1 MVFMLAIGA
10 GASVPVGRAD
20 TTHDQLDVVD
30 WDGGG
35 DDSWVGAVD
44 GNPQA
49 TVATVKVGL
58 LASARGLQHDL
69 DDLTRRANTAS
80 ARGLAEVASEVAVAL
95 GRHPDYWTHAAVEA
109 VEQPLSTAEGVYGA
123 RSVAER
129 VKLEAETLSNVG
141 GRGVHTVDRRRR
153 PEEEARRAVT
163 PPPAAY
169 IVVTMVVA
177 ATGGL
182 RAALP
187 RRISSVSHVW
197 RALDALAAV
206 STEDMHAL
214 EVLWAP
220 QEEGDTLSEEEML
233 ADHPE
238 LMRVG

>member
-109 VEQPLSTAEGVYGA
+109 VEQPLSTAEGV
-123 RSVAER
+123 
-129 VKLEAETLSNVG
+129 
-141 GRGVHTVDRRRR
+141 
-153 PEEEARRAVT
+153 
-163 PPPAAY
+163 
-169 IVVTMVVA
+169 
-177 ATGGL
+177 
-182 RAALP
+182 
-187 RRISSVSHVW
+187 HVW